1 MDFSDLKCPLITIYE
16 KPLDFPNAF
25 VARVWDGA
33 GPRATNTIIMRFSL
47 EECREDIQA
56 AGGHMVIADFE
67 PPKGERQMRA
77 DQAQTL
83 MAAAQIIS
91 RFQMLTEKETDQ
103 ILEICENAAVRCGFF
118 KGVTE
123 EEGDKCGKSEN

>member
-1 MDFSDLKCPLITIYE
+1 MDKERKFIQ
-16 KPLDFPNAF
+16 
-25 VARVWDGA
+25 G
-33 GPRATNTIIMRFSL
+33 
-47 EECREDIQA
+47 DIKTKKDMSNMA

-91 RFQMLTEKETDQ
+91 RFQMLTEKEADQ

-118 KGVTE
+118 KGATE
-123 EEGDKCGKSEN
+123 EEGDKCGKGEN